1 MKVLVTGAG
10 GQLGTDVV
18 AELRGRHE
26 VTPCGH
32 AELDVADADSVTN
45 CLTRVHPEMV
55 VNCAAWTA
63 VDACEG
69 DPERADR
76 VNGAGPANLV
86 AAAELIGARIVHMS
100 TDYVFDGSKPTPY
113 VETDEPNPASVYGR
127 SKLLGEHAMRPED
140 TVLRTAWVMGP
151 HGNNMLK
158 TVLRLLES
166 DGELHFVDDQHGCPT
181 FTGDL
186 ATAVGWF
193 VDEDHPGL
201 FHVTNAGPTSWYE
214 LACEISEVAGHDAGR
229 VHPIATADLDPPRPA
244 PRPANSVLEN
254 AALRDVGLPQLR
266 DHREALAETL
276 AAIR

>member
-1 MKVLVTGAG
+1 MKVLVTGAS

-18 AELRGRHE
+18 TELRDRHE
-26 VTPCGH
+26 VIGCGH
-32 AELDVADADSVTN
+32 TDLDITDAAAVTVCVATVLPDVI
-45 CLTRVHPEMV
+45 

-86 AAAELIGARIVHMS
+86 AAAGPIGARIVHMS

-113 VETDEPNPASVYGR
+113 VETDEPNPASAYGR

-140 TVLRTAWVMGP
+140 AILRTAWVMGP
-151 HGNNMLK
+151 HGNNILK
-158 TVLRLLES
+158 TVLRLLEG

-229 VHPIATADLDPPRPA
+229 VHAIATADLDPPRPA

-254 AALRDVGLPQLR
+254 AELRAAGLPLLR
-266 DHREALAETL
+266 DHRAALVETL
-276 AAIR
+276 TCT